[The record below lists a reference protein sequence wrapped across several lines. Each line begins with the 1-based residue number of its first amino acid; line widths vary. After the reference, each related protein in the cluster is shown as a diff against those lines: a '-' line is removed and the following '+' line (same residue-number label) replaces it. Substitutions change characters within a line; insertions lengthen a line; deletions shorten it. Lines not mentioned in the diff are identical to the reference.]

1 MAAQRKKAATAKAKA
16 AASTKA
22 KASAKAAPAV
32 RAAKKPA
39 AKAAAPKAD
48 KPAAKSK
55 APGPPIFKP
64 ILNAK
69 GEKVINLALQ
79 GGGAHGA
86 FAWGVIDKFMED
98 GRIHVEGISGTSA
111 GSMNAVVHA
120 YGHLKGGKEGVREAL
135 HNFWLAISE
144 AGAKYSPVKRNQFE
158 QMFSGWNHD
167 KSFASEIFKLVT
179 HSFSPYQLNPMN
191 FNPLRDVLEAEV
203 DFEELERSQDTKLF
217 LSTTNVRTGK
227 VKVFHT
233 PEITS
238 DVVLASAC
246 LPYLFQAVEIDGE
259 YYWDG
264 GFMGNPVLYPLFYYT
279 NARDVVILHIN
290 PIERPGPPTM
300 SNDIFNRINEI
311 TFNSSLIKEL
321 RSVYFVQKLLDEGW
335 IKDEH
340 REKLKYVLIHSVRAD
355 TALSDLS
362 VSSKFANEWSFLT
375 MLRDRGRAYAT
386 EWLSRNFN
394 DIGVRST
401 VNLQQEFL

>member
-1 MAAQRKKAATAKAKA
+1 MAAKSSKAKA
-16 AASTKA
+16 AARA
-22 KASAKAAPAV
+22 KPKSAAQ
-32 RAAKKPA
+32 PA
-39 AKAAAPKAD
+39 AHKRAPVRPKA
-48 KPAAKSK
+48 
-55 APGPPIFKP
+55 GP
-64 ILNAK
+64 LTNER

-120 YGHLKGGKEGVREAL
+120 YGHLKGGKEGARQAL
-135 HNFWLAISE
+135 YNFWLAISE
-144 AGAKYSPVKRNQFE
+144 AGSKYNPVTRTPFE
-158 QMFSGWNHD
+158 QMFGGWD
-167 KSFASEIFKLVT
+167 KSIASEMFKLVT
-179 HSFSPYQLNPMN
+179 HSFSPYQLNPFN

-203 DFEELERSQDTKLF
+203 DFEELDASQDTKLF

-233 PEITS
+233 DEITS

-246 LPYLFQAVEIDGE
+246 LPYLFQAVEINGE

-264 GFMGNPVLYPLFYYT
+264 GYMGNPVLYPLFYYT
-279 NARDVVILHIN
+279 ESRDVVILHIN

-300 SNDIFNRINEI
+300 SNEIFNRINEI

-335 IKDEH
+335 IKDEY
-340 REKLKYVLIHSVRAD
+340 RDKLKYVLIHSVRAD
-355 TALSDLS
+355 RALSDLS
-362 VSSKFANEWSFLT
+362 VASKFAHEWKFLT
-375 MLRDRGRAYAT
+375 MLRDRGRTYAT
-386 EWLSRNFN
+386 EWLSRHFDDLGN
-394 DIGVRST
+394 RSS
-401 VNLQQEFL
+401 VDLHQEFL

>member
-1 MAAQRKKAATAKAKA
+1 MAAKSSKAKA
-16 AASTKA
+16 AARA
-22 KASAKAAPAV
+22 KPKSAAQ
-32 RAAKKPA
+32 PA
-39 AKAAAPKAD
+39 AHKRAPVRRNA
-48 KPAAKSK
+48 
-55 APGPPIFKP
+55 GP
-64 ILNAK
+64 LTNER

-120 YGHLKGGKEGVREAL
+120 YGHLKGGKEGARQAL

-144 AGAKYSPVKRNQFE
+144 AGSKYNPVTRTPFE
-158 QMFSGWNHD
+158 QMFGGWD
-167 KSFASEIFKLVT
+167 KSIASEMFKLVT
-179 HSFSPYQLNPMN
+179 HSFSPYQLNPFN

-203 DFEELERSQDTKLF
+203 DFEELDASQDTKLF

-233 PEITS
+233 HEITS
-238 DVVLASAC
+238 DAVLASAC
-246 LPYLFQAVEIDGE
+246 LPYLFQAVEINGE

-264 GFMGNPVLYPLFYYT
+264 GYMGNPVLYPLFYYT
-279 NARDVVILHIN
+279 ESRDVVILHIN

-300 SNDIFNRINEI
+300 SNEIFNRINEI

-335 IKDEH
+335 IKDEY
-340 REKLKYVLIHSVRAD
+340 RDKLKYVLIHSVRAD
-355 TALSDLS
+355 QALSDLS
-362 VSSKFANEWSFLT
+362 VASKFAHEWKFLT

-386 EWLSRNFN
+386 EWLSRHFDDLGN
-394 DIGVRST
+394 RSS
-401 VNLQQEFL
+401 VNLHQEFL